1 MTKDNQRGFFGIV
14 IPKEILDDKD
24 INITEKFIYG
34 YVASFTRCCF
44 ETNEAIAEKLGV
56 SESTVKH
63 AIPKLVDKGYL
74 FIEKKNNN
82 NSARRIYSVFDNPKK
97 LKYLAQK
104 GMFGVVE
111 NSASVVQNLHDTND
125 GVVQNMHEVVQN
137 MHYEET
143 GVSSAK
149 YAHIDIEENKNKVE
163 YEQKPNNTSAGL
175 AGNGP
180 ASRLDIR
187 RSEFE
192 SEDDYEKAFYERNT
206 VHLGAN

>member
-1 MTKDNQRGFFGIV
+1 MAKDNQRGFFGIV
-14 IPKEILDDKD
+14 IPKEILDDID
-24 INITEKFIYG
+24 LNITEKFIYG

-44 ETNEAIAEKLGV
+44 ETNEAIADKLGV

-74 FIEKKNNN
+74 FVEKKNNN

-111 NSASVVQNLHDTND
+111 NSASVVQNLHDTDN
-125 GVVQNMHEVVQN
+125 GVVQNLHEVVQN

-149 YAHIDIEENKNKVE
+149 FAHIDIEQNKNKVE
-163 YEQKPNNTSAGL
+163 VEQKPNNTPAGL
-175 AGNGP
+175 AGKRP
-180 ASRLDIR
+180 ASRLDIK
-187 RSEFE
+187 RSQYETE
-192 SEDDYEKAFYERNT
+192 NEYEKAFYERNT
-206 VHLGAN
+206 IRIGAD